1 MLLLIKKLNV
11 LQEKEELGEATEYLL
26 RMIIENWKDLR
37 ELMDRRNELQVQIE
51 MLEKIEDDL
60 IQDEKLG
67 FRK

>member
-1 MLLLIKKLNV
+1 MKI
-11 LQEKEELGEATEYLL
+11 LQEKEEMGEGTEYLL

>member
-1 MLLLIKKLNV
+1 MKV
-11 LQEKEELGEATEYLL
+11 LQEKEEMGEATEYLL

-37 ELMDRRNELQVQIE
+37 ELMAQRNELQVQIE